1 LSVNIEI
8 NLLSLVSSWLDKF
21 CQITTKNATVTFH
34 QLFTNRT
41 HPGLH
46 VFNIF
51 VVKTQQGFAAAGMAL
66 DVGTLELEATGTG
79 KRSLGSRQ

>member
-1 LSVNIEI
+1 MVRQILSNNNEKCHS
-8 NLLSLVSSWLDKF
+8 NFSP
-21 CQITTKNATVTFH
+21 TFH
-34 QLFTNRT
+34 QPNT
-41 HPGLH
+41 PGLH